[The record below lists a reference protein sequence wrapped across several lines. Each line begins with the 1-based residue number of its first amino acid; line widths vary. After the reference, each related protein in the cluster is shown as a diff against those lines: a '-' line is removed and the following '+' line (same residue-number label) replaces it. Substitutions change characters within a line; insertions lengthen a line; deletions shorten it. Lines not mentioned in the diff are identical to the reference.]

1 MVLWHLSYEHDNARD
16 NSESP
21 FCYLP
26 NLKIA
31 LTFYQK
37 QEAHARA
44 CKTSLKEFLVLTK
57 GEVAQLKGAAKSGAA
72 TPAARNAGKAHG
84 KKGAPGTD
92 VYRPEPT
99 NDSSSSEST
108 KKKRKSAAET
118 KTPDLRKRPRIQ

>member
-1 MVLWHLSYEHDNARD
+1 MWYLLCKHDNARG

-26 NLKIA
+26 NLKTA

-37 QEAHARA
+37 QQAHALA

-57 GEVAQLKGAAKSGAA
+57 GELAQRKGAAKSGAA
-72 TPAARNAGKAHG
+72 NSAARKAGKAHG

-92 VYRPEPT
+92 VYRPEPA

-118 KTPDLRKRPRIQ
+118 KTPGFRKRPRNQ